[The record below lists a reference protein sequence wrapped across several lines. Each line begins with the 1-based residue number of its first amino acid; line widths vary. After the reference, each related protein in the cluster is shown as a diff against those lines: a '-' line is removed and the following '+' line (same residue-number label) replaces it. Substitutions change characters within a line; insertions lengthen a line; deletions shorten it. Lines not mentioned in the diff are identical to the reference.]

1 MKVFEYLD
9 RISRMHKLVLS
20 GRTGTPCEF
29 AGRLGMSRTSL
40 YEMIDELR
48 SRGAPILYSKSSRT
62 FYYSEPYDVS
72 VTCSFWPLSCT
83 EVKEVSG
90 GLKYF
95 SRILFFRTL
104 LSEISVVSL
113 PC

>member
-20 GRTGTPCEF
+20 RRTGTPCEF
-29 AGRLGMSRTSL
+29 ASRLGMSRTSL

-72 VTCSFWPLSCT
+72 VTCSFRPLST
-83 EVKEVSG
+83 AEIKEVSG
-90 GLKYF
+90 GVKFF
-95 SRILFFRTL
+95 SRVLFFRTL
-104 LSEISVVSL
+104 LPEISVVSL